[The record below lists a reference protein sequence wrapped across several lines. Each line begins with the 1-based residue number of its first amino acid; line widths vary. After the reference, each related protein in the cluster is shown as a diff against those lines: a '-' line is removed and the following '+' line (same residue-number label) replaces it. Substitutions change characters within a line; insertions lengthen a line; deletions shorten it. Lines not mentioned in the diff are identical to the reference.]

1 MLRGK
6 CKNISNRFQCDLAI
20 SEPSSPTIAS
30 PGYTNTP
37 EKQDSDLKSH
47 LMKMI
52 EKFKEDIN
60 SSLKEIQE
68 NIIQL
73 KELKKTVQDLKI
85 EIATIKKK
93 IRKGDNPGDG
103 KSRKEVRNNKCK
115 HHQQNT
121 REKRESLRCRR

>member
-1 MLRGK
+1 
-6 CKNISNRFQCDLAI
+6 
-20 SEPSSPTIAS
+20 
-30 PGYTNTP
+30 
-37 EKQDSDLKSH
+37 
-47 LMKMI
+47 MKMI

-60 SSLKEIQE
+60 SSLKEIQESTGKQVEALKEETHKSLKEIQE